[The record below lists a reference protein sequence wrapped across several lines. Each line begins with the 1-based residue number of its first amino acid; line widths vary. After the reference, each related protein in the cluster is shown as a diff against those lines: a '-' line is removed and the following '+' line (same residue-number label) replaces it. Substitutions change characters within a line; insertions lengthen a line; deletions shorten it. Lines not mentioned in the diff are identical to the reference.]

1 MEQVQPDPAIFSH
14 IRVVMGMVISL
25 SLARLLSGVA
35 LFVQHPGKTK
45 VYWIHLGWV
54 LFMFVFLVHF
64 WWWEYH
70 LHSLAV
76 IDVSVYLFVI
86 LYSCVFFLLCVFLF
100 PTTLDEYS
108 GYEHYFMS
116 MRAWFFGFLAIA
128 FAVDLIDTALKGKAY
143 FQSFGIEYPL
153 RNAAYI
159 ALCIIAAV
167 TPDRRF
173 HASFLVARF
182 FTSSHGCIA
191 PSTFSITGATPL
203 VATSHPLKM
212 NDAPSAISAKPMS

>member
-1 MEQVQPDPAIFSH
+1 M
-14 IRVVMGMVISL
+14 
-25 SLARLLSGVA
+25 
-35 LFVQHPGKTK
+35 QHPGKTK

-116 MRAWFFGFLAIA
+116 GAPGSSASSPSHS
-128 FAVDLIDTALKGKAY
+128 
-143 FQSFGIEYPL
+143 QS
-153 RNAAYI
+153 
-159 ALCIIAAV
+159 
-167 TPDRRF
+167 
-173 HASFLVARF
+173 
-182 FTSSHGCIA
+182 TSSTR
-191 PSTFSITGATPL
+191 P
-203 VATSHPLKM
+203 
-212 NDAPSAISAKPMS
+212 

>member
-116 MRAWFFGFLAIA
+116 RRAWFFGFLAIA

-153 RNAAYI
+153 RNATYI

-173 HASFLVARF
+173 HASFLV
-182 FTSSHGCIA
+182 
-191 PSTFSITGATPL
+191 GAVLYQLTWMYRAFDL
-203 VATSHPLKM
+203 L
-212 NDAPSAISAKPMS
+212 D